1 MSIKDLIKL
10 KVALLNCLNKTVY
23 ATDFEV
29 LDKHNLITIINEGG
43 TVQILYPNNK
53 DIKDI
58 LNKINKVLGE

>member
-23 ATDFEV
+23 ETDFEV
-29 LDKHNLITIINEGG
+29 LDKHNLITMINEGG

-53 DIKDI
+53 DIRDI
-58 LNKINKVLGE
+58 LNKINNVLGE